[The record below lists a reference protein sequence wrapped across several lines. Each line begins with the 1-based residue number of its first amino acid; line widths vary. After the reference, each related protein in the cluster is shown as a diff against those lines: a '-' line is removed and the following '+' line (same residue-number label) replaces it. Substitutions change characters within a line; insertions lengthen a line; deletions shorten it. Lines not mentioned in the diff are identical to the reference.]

1 MQTNFH
7 PSPIFSAPL
16 RHHSVNPAQFYHPQI
31 PISYCSTINVLHQYS
46 QCINHG
52 LSLPYDQNKQSNND
66 NNQDD
71 KKVSKMM
78 NMRLIATMNKMIDK
92 M

>member
-16 RHHSVNPAQFYHPQI
+16 PHHSVNPAQFHHPQM
-31 PISYCSTINVLHQYS
+31 PISHPSTINVSHQYS
-46 QCINHG
+46 QRINHG
-52 LSLPYDQNKQSNND
+52 LSSPYDQNKQSNND
-66 NNQDD
+66 DNQDD

-78 NMRLIATMNKMIDK
+78 NMCLMATMNKIIDK